1 MLRTIQY
8 SFPSKADGLEISCLA
23 VVPELERNEKYR
35 GIIQIVHGMSEYK
48 ERYIPFM
55 EYMAERKY
63 ISVIHDHRGHG
74 KSVRSKEDLGY
85 MYGGEA
91 DAMLQDI
98 HTVNCLIKDHF
109 PGIPLILFGHSMGS
123 FLSRAYTA
131 KYPDTIDGTIWCGTS
146 GANPAAG
153 LGIALA
159 RAIEK
164 RSGDHHRSDFLNSL
178 AFGKYNKR
186 TENETQF
193 DWLSKDK
200 EEVKKYID
208 DDYCGFVFTAN
219 GFETLFS
226 LLKQIS
232 GKDWYRAVP
241 NDKPIFL
248 IAGENDPVGE
258 YGKGVNDVF
267 MTLKKT
273 GHSSVEMKLYPGDR
287 HELLNEIDRD
297 AVTKDI
303 TDWLNGQTRSLHV
316 ENAAEAV
323 SEK

>member
-1 MLRTIQY
+1 MDFLTNEY
-8 SFPSKADGLEISCLA
+8 SFKSASGLCDIYAQSASPADYGSVKG
-23 VVPELERNEKYR
+23 VV
-35 GIIQIVHGMSEYK
+35 QITHGMAEHSN
-48 ERYIPFM
+48 RYGRFAVELCKNGYAVFIC
-55 EYMAERKY
+55 
-63 ISVIHDHRGHG
+63 DLLGHG
-74 KSVRSKEDLGY
+74 NSVSDDSELGY
-85 MYGGEA
+85 FGENGVESLV
-91 DAMLQDI
+91 DDMKQLNDI
-98 HTVNCLIKDHF
+98 ARREY
-109 PGIPLILFGHSMGS
+109 PGLPVYLFGHSMGS

-219 GFETLFS
+219 GFKTLFS

-258 YGKGVNDVF
+258 YGKGVNEVF

-303 TDWLNGQTRSLHV
+303 IDWLNGQTKSSHV
-316 ENAAEAV
+316 ENAAEAI

>member
-1 MLRTIQY
+1 M
-8 SFPSKADGLEISCLA
+8 SFLDKIDKSKSPEHVAIIMDGNGRWAKVHGLERADGHRE
-23 VVPELERNEKYR
+23 
-35 GIIQIVHGMSEYK
+35 GIN
-48 ERYIPFM
+48 
-55 EYMAERKY
+55 
-63 ISVIHDHRGHG
+63 SV
-74 KSVRSKEDLGY
+74 KSVVEAASNANVKFVTIYAFSTENWCRPDEEINALMDLMVFAIRQEED
-85 MYGGEA
+85 
-91 DAMLQDI
+91 
-98 HTVNCLIKDHF
+98 NLIKNNVDED
-109 PGIPLILFGHSMGS
+109 ILE
-123 FLSRAYTA
+123 
-131 KYPDTIDGTIWCGTS
+131 K
-146 GANPAAG
+146 
-153 LGIALA
+153 ALA
-159 RAIEK
+159 K
-164 RSGDHHRSDFLNSL
+164 L
-178 AFGKYNKR
+178 
-186 TENETQF
+186 T
-193 DWLSKDK
+193 DK

-258 YGKGVNDVF
+258 YGKGVNEVF

-303 TDWLNGQTRSLHV
+303 TDWLNRQTKSSHV

>member
-1 MLRTIQY
+1 
-8 SFPSKADGLEISCLA
+8 
-23 VVPELERNEKYR
+23 
-35 GIIQIVHGMSEYK
+35 
-48 ERYIPFM
+48 
-55 EYMAERKY
+55 MAEHSNRYGRFAVELCKNGY
-63 ISVIHDHRGHG
+63 AVFICDLLGHG
-74 KSVRSKEDLGY
+74 NSVSDDSELGY
-85 MYGGEA
+85 FGENGVESLV
-91 DAMLQDI
+91 DDMKQLNDI
-98 HTVNCLIKDHF
+98 ARREY
-109 PGIPLILFGHSMGS
+109 PG
-123 FLSRAYTA
+123 
-131 KYPDTIDGTIWCGTS
+131 TIDGTIWCGTS

-193 DWLSKDK
+193 DWLSTDK

-258 YGKGVNDVF
+258 YGKGVNEVF

-303 TDWLNGQTRSLHV
+303 TDWLNGQTKSSHV

>member
-1 MLRTIQY
+1 MKDEKMVASFDGTELRLR
-8 SFPSKADGLEISCLA
+8 KDL
-23 VVPELERNEKYR
+23 VPEPKALIVIAHGLCEHLNRYDHFTERLNEQGYSVYR
-35 GIIQIVHGMSEYK
+35 FDQ
-48 ERYIPFM
+48 
-55 EYMAERKY
+55 
-63 ISVIHDHRGHG
+63 RGHG
-74 KSVRSKEDLGY
+74 KSKGDKVFFGSFNEMPDDTNVIIDMAREEREGKK
-85 MYGGEA
+85 
-91 DAMLQDI
+91 
-98 HTVNCLIKDHF
+98 VF
-109 PGIPLILFGHSMGS
+109 LFGHSMGS

-153 LGIALA
+153 LGAALA

-186 TENETQF
+186 TENETPF

-258 YGKGVNDVF
+258 YGKGVNEVF

-303 TDWLNGQTRSLHV
+303 TDWLNGQTKSSHV
-316 ENAAEAV
+316 KNAAEAV

>member
-1 MLRTIQY
+1 M
-8 SFPSKADGLEISCLA
+8 D
-23 VVPELERNEKYR
+23 
-35 GIIQIVHGMSEYK
+35 
-48 ERYIPFM
+48 
-55 EYMAERKY
+55 
-63 ISVIHDHRGHG
+63 
-74 KSVRSKEDLGY
+74 
-85 MYGGEA
+85 
-91 DAMLQDI
+91 
-98 HTVNCLIKDHF
+98 
-109 PGIPLILFGHSMGS
+109 LFGHSRGS

-131 KYPDTIDGTIWCGTS
+131 KYPDTIDGTIWCGPS

-153 LGIALA
+153 LGAALA

-219 GFETLFS
+219 GFKTLFS

-258 YGKGVNDVF
+258 YGKRVNEVF

-303 TDWLNGQTRSLHV
+303 TDWLNGQTKSSHV
-316 ENAAEAV
+316 KNAAEAV

>member
-1 MLRTIQY
+1 M
-8 SFPSKADGLEISCLA
+8 
-23 VVPELERNEKYR
+23 
-35 GIIQIVHGMSEYK
+35 
-48 ERYIPFM
+48 
-55 EYMAERKY
+55 
-63 ISVIHDHRGHG
+63 
-74 KSVRSKEDLGY
+74 
-85 MYGGEA
+85 
-91 DAMLQDI
+91 
-98 HTVNCLIKDHF
+98 
-109 PGIPLILFGHSMGS
+109 
-123 FLSRAYTA
+123 
-131 KYPDTIDGTIWCGTS
+131 
-146 GANPAAG
+146 
-153 LGIALA
+153 A

-258 YGKGVNDVF
+258 YGKGVTEVF

-303 TDWLNGQTRSLHV
+303 TDWLNRQTKSSHV

>member
-1 MLRTIQY
+1 MTNLNWCSTVELCKNGY
-8 SFPSKADGLEISCLA
+8 A
-23 VVPELERNEKYR
+23 VFICDLL
-35 GIIQIVHGMSEYK
+35 
-48 ERYIPFM
+48 
-55 EYMAERKY
+55 
-63 ISVIHDHRGHG
+63 GHG
-74 KSVRSKEDLGY
+74 NSVSDDSELGY
-85 MYGGEA
+85 FGENGVESLV
-91 DAMLQDI
+91 DDMKQLNDI
-98 HTVNCLIKDHF
+98 ARREY
-109 PGIPLILFGHSMGS
+109 PGLPVYLFGHSMGS

-232 GKDWYRAVP
+232 GNPRVVRVDYATGDPRFLCNVSKEEGTAVAC
-241 NDKPIFL
+241 L
-248 IAGENDPVGE
+248 
-258 YGKGVNDVF
+258 DVHDVV
-267 MTLKKT
+267 MTLP
-273 GHSSVEMKLYPGDR
+273 HDR
-287 HELLNEIDRD
+287 SYRGALSEHVLHAFGTQNRPDLD
-297 AVTKDI
+297 AGSIGVDAGGERHYRVV
-303 TDWLNGQTRSLHV
+303 D
-316 ENAAEAV
+316 
-323 SEK
+323 